1 MKAFKRAWL
10 HFPIAKKTRSF
21 TMLVIIVIALAV
33 TFNLIINSLSLTSL
47 GGMVRAASACTIA
60 QEAMGEEVDALTKY
74 VRQPRPGSRQ
84 ALARAIAKTEKAI
97 SALPSDYE
105 DIGPERYGRTWR
117 VLNTYGEYAKYRDQ
131 IVTLTE
137 REDGDIQ
144 LFYKISE
151 MQGYISRYLQDLTC
165 IPLAI
170 ADWFRYLLGVDDK
183 GQKFECSDDPLL
195 ADLQAA
201 LADVVWNDPESYKGQ
216 LLGILSNK
224 AVFGSDLVELGLAE
238 KIEGMF
244 KEMLA
249 GEGAVR
255 ATLHKYI

>member
-74 VRQPRPGSRQ
+74 VRQPRSGSRQ

-170 ADWFRYLLGVDDK
+170 PRRSGDHFHVGQRPRFLGKPCHADPDTCRCR
-183 GQKFECSDDPLL
+183 QR
-195 ADLQAA
+195 DLEERFQ
-201 LADVVWNDPESYKGQ
+201 G
-216 LLGILSNK
+216 
-224 AVFGSDLVELGLAE
+224 
-238 KIEGMF
+238 
-244 KEMLA
+244 
-249 GEGAVR
+249 R
-255 ATLHKYI
+255 

>member
-33 TFNLIINSLSLTSL
+33 IFNLIINSLSLTSL
-47 GGMVRAASACTIA
+47 GGMVRAASAYTIA

-84 ALARAIAKTEKAI
+84 ALARAIEKTEKAI

-117 VLNTYGEYAKYRDQ
+117 VLNTYGEYAKHRDQ

-137 REDGDIQ
+137 REAESRKLVISSGTEVIEFSDGDIEKLREIVTPLYEQ
-144 LFYKISE
+144 YCGE
-151 MQGYISRYLQDLTC
+151 YMDL
-165 IPLAI
+165 
-170 ADWFRYLLGVDDK
+170 
-183 GQKFECSDDPLL
+183 
-195 ADLQAA
+195 
-201 LADVVWNDPESYKGQ
+201 
-216 LLGILSNK
+216 
-224 AVFGSDLVELGLAE
+224 
-238 KIEGMF
+238 IERI
-244 KEMLA
+244 
-249 GEGAVR
+249 R
-255 ATLHKYI
+255 ATE

>member
-33 TFNLIINSLSLTSL
+33 IFNLIINSLSLTSL

-74 VRQPRPGSRQ
+74 VRQPRSGSRQ

-117 VLNTYGEYAKYRDQ
+117 VLNTYGEYSKYRDQ

-151 MQGYISRYLQDLTC
+151 MQGYISKYLQDLTQITVAEDSEDYQQKQAFFGM
-165 IPLAI
+165 IP
-170 ADWFRYLLGVDDK
+170 YLL
-183 GQKFECSDDPLL
+183 
-195 ADLQAA
+195 AA
-201 LADVVWNDPESYKGQ
+201 LAAGVIIFTCACALRLQ
-216 LLGILSNK
+216 
-224 AVFGSDLVELGLAE
+224 
-238 KIEGMF
+238 
-244 KEMLA
+244 KECSSRVS
-249 GEGAVR
+249 EGAWILQPWSMEIITMQGSPADGTR
-255 ATLHKYI
+255 NQSA